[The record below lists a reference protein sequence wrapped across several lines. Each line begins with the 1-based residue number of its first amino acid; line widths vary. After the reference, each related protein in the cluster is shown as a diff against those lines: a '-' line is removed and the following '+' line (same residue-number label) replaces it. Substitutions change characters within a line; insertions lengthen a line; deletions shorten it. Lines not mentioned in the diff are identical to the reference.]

1 MKNVLI
7 KIFIITSVISAIG
20 CKKQLEEVPKSII
33 SPDQFFTTQDECIQA
48 VNGVYR
54 LLPDLFDGFIN
65 VTEIGADDILQDKND
80 GNVSQLYE
88 YSAAAQGGATIVWN
102 DGYKT
107 IMDANLVINRIKSAP
122 INDSMKARLSGEAKF
137 VRGMQYYFLAN
148 TFGDVPLWTDELDIT
163 EISKLPRTPVAEV
176 RKQVVNDL
184 KDAANGLPNR
194 FTGEDVGRANK
205 AAALTLLAKEYL
217 VEKKWAEAAAAAQTV
232 LQMPEYTL
240 MANYGDN
247 FDIHL
252 RNCKE
257 SIFEIQFLRDPVLN
271 VNYTVNSQ
279 SAEFLPPKDK
289 PGVYAGVNFG
299 TDVKAQSYANYYPTQ
314 KFVALFDSGD
324 LRKNSILAYG
334 YNGKAFNRLNENGT
348 PYFGTKFWDL
358 EANNANSGKNLPF
371 LRLAD
376 DYMIEAE
383 AQNELGNT
391 TQALDA
397 VNVIRARAG
406 LDPLSGLSQ
415 DSLRQ
420 EIMNEDAI
428 EFCGE
433 FNRKWDLIRWG
444 KLIDAVKS
452 VAIDNPEGAA
462 NIDSHFLVYPISE
475 DELIKNPALEQNPG
489 Y

>member
-1 MKNVLI
+1 MKNNIIRIFVITLI
-7 KIFIITSVISAIG
+7 ISGLG

-88 YSAAAQGGATIVWN
+88 YSPSAQGGAAIVWT
-102 DGYKT
+102 DGYRT
-107 IMDANLVINRIKSAP
+107 IMDANLVINRLKSAP
-122 INDSMKARLSGEAKF
+122 ISDTVKNRLIGEAKF

-148 TFGDVPLWTDELDIT
+148 TFGDVPLWTNELDIN
-163 EISKLPRTPVAEV
+163 EISKLPRSPVADV
-176 RKQVVNDL
+176 RNQVVSDL
-184 KDAANGLPNR
+184 KDAASSLPNR

-217 VEKKWAEAAAAAQTV
+217 VEEKWAEASAAAESV
-232 LQMPEYTL
+232 LQMPEYAL
-240 MANYGDN
+240 MNNYGDN
-247 FDIHL
+247 FDL

-271 VNYTVNSQ
+271 VNYTVNTQ
-279 SAEFLPPKDK
+279 SANFLPPLDK
-289 PGVYAGVNFG
+289 TGVYAGVNFG
-299 TDVKAQSYANYYPTQ
+299 SDVKAQSYANYYPTQ
-314 KFVALFDSGD
+314 KFVSLFDSAD

-334 YNGKAFNRLNENGT
+334 YNGKQFNRLNENGT
-348 PYFGTKFWDL
+348 PYFGPKFWDL
-358 EANNANSGKNLPF
+358 EANNAYSGKNLPF

-376 DYMIEAE
+376 DYMIVAE

-391 TQALDA
+391 GPALEA
-397 VNVIRARAG
+397 VNMIRERAG
-406 LDPLSGLSQ
+406 LDALSGLSQ
-415 DSLRQ
+415 DTLRQ
-420 EIMNEDAI
+420 EIMKEDAI

-433 FNRKWDLIRWG
+433 FTRKWDLIRWG